1 MLRNAK
7 EHYRSKMN
15 RYLGLFTKM
24 VLLPL
29 PPLLPL
35 LPLLPYFPYYSL
47 HEARAFQAS
56 SCLKIRK
63 DSLLGRAKNVGYPL
77 WMAPLTIFQSLVSLQ
92 TCITELYL
100 TVLTFWSFIAS
111 SWNVLSISCPTSKYP
126 F

>member
-56 SCLKIRK
+56 SHLKMAIFCE
-63 DSLLGRAKNVGYPL
+63 AKKVAKYKHKEL
-77 WMAPLTIFQSLVSLQ
+77 STIFLSFAYH
-92 TCITELYL
+92 ITKWKL
-100 TVLTFWSFIAS
+100 LTFI
-111 SWNVLSISCPTSKYP
+111 IEI
-126 F
+126 